1 MVLAK
6 TQITKGLE
14 LVVSL
19 ITILTFNMTDY
30 VPSRQLDKTSDANYV
45 LPRQSVFSKIKTFT
59 IGVNFFTFLFKSSL
73 LFKLLPVDKHYTC

>member
-14 LVVSL
+14 LVTSL

-30 VPSRQLDKTSDANYV
+30 ISLRQLDKTSDTNYA
-45 LPRQSVFSKIKTFT
+45 LPDSVFSQ
-59 IGVNFFTFLFKSSL
+59 KS
-73 LFKLLPVDKHYTC
+73 KLLLSGLIFPLFHKH